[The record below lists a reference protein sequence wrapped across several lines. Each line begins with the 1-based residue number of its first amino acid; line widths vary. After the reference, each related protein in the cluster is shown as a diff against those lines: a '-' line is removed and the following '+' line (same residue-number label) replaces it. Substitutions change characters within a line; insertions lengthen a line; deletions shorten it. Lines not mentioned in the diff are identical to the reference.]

1 MVWALH
7 QEVHCFGIGFD
18 QTAEIVVVAVV
29 VAVDYSNSVDLD
41 LDSTVVDLVGSTVVG
56 LVGST
61 VALGSIAVENF
72 VADLVVDLVVAVVI
86 VVLGSSPIKRENFN
100 LFN

>member
-1 MVWALH
+1 M
-7 QEVHCFGIGFD
+7 CIR
-18 QTAEIVVVAVV
+18 
-29 VAVDYSNSVDLD
+29 
-41 LDSTVVDLVGSTVVG
+41 DS
-56 LVGST
+56 
-61 VALGSIAVENF
+61 LGSIAVANF